1 LTHAGTGNWF
11 KRLPPEEQALMAQ
24 YKFGSKEAFSRRMA
38 TDLLGSIQDWVK
50 ILPELTHS
58 DFSAAWFIKSRAA
71 ALLPNDQEKE
81 AADREAFH
89 DKALETTEA
98 EVRTVITG
106 LKHLLKRL
114 PKSHRTPEMEWVLTE
129 GLRRTYAPP
138 PQRGSSHRRQV
149 PAV

>member
-38 TDLLGSIQDWVK
+38 TDLLGSIQDWVN

-58 DFSAAWFIKSRAA
+58 DFKAAWFIKSRAA
-71 ALLPNDQEKE
+71 ALLPDAQETE
-81 AADREAFH
+81 AADREEFQ
-89 DKALETTEA
+89 DKALETTEK
-98 EVRTVITG
+98 EVRQAITWITDE
-106 LKHLLKRL
+106 LATL
-114 PKSHRTPEMEWVLTE
+114 PVGNNISATEWVATE
-129 GLRRTYAPP
+129 GLRRTYGLPK
-138 PQRGSSHRRQV
+138 RLSSHRRQV